1 MGLDFVELILRVEE
15 EFDIAI
21 EDADAEQVLT
31 PGQLCDL
38 IKRKLGVLNAEKRS
52 SCPTSHAFYHVRR
65 ELMELGT
72 PRANIK
78 PNSSL
83 HELLPRTNGA
93 PLWRQLS
100 RALPVELAPLERSD
114 KVRSLLLFGGFGSV
128 LSVFGMPFYPP
139 SALVFLCG
147 AGATIGLSLFS
158 APHKVFPPQN
168 ARMVADLARRVAWTL
183 PVAFD
188 ESQTRDI
195 WPQLQLIIADELG
208 VAPEQVARDADFYR
222 DLGMG

>member
-21 EDADAEQVLT
+21 EDADAEQVSM

-38 IKRKLGVLNAEKRS
+38 IERKLGVLDAEKRS
-52 SCPTSHAFYHVRR
+52 FCPTSHAFYHVRR

-114 KVRSLLLFGGFGSV
+114 KVRSLLLIWRVRLGV
-128 LSVFGMPFYPP
+128 ERVWDALL
-139 SALVFLCG
+139 SALCSGVPVWRG
-147 AGATIGLSLFS
+147 SNDWTVSSFS
-158 APHKVFPPQN
+158 AAQSLPTAKRAHGCRSCAPC
-168 ARMVADLARRVAWTL
+168 RV
-183 PVAFD
+183 
-188 ESQTRDI
+188 
-195 WPQLQLIIADELG
+195 
-208 VAPEQVARDADFYR
+208 DASGCLR
-222 DLGMG
+222 